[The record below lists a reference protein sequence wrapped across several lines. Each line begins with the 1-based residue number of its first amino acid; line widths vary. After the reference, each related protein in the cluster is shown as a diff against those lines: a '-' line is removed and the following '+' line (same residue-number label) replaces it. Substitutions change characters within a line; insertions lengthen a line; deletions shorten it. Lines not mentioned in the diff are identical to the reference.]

1 MINKI
6 LALDLGQKK
15 IGVAISSNM
24 SLSSTPLIV
33 LVNDSDLIT
42 NLTKIISEN
51 QINQIVIGC
60 PRNID
65 GSDTTQTSNIKNMA
79 KDLMTKLKFNNY
91 LFQDEF
97 LSSKRAQ
104 EIINQSK
111 KYSAD
116 DEDMLAASLILDD
129 YLKIIENKINQ

>member
-33 LVNDSDLIT
+33 LANDSDLIT

-65 GSDTTQTSNIKNMA
+65 GSDTIQTSNIKNMA

-111 KYSAD
+111 QYSAD